1 LRAASREKGAELL
14 PPRLKEG
21 GSMREK
27 GPAVRRRL
35 DKIPERLP
43 RVGERPAGAERGDD
57 LEMVVLS
64 LAAGDLGWMVR
75 RGVEEEGISRDDV
88 SCLGAGVALRT
99 KLVGLWMPSLTELE
113 ILEDLERLA
122 DN

>member
-1 LRAASREKGAELL
+1 
-14 PPRLKEG
+14 
-21 GSMREK
+21 
-27 GPAVRRRL
+27 
-35 DKIPERLP
+35 
-43 RVGERPAGAERGDD
+43 
-57 LEMVVLS
+57 VVLS

-75 RGVEEEGISRDDV
+75 RGVEEEEGISRDEV